1 MKMTKKPASRVKTPP
16 ETQSAAPPETQ
27 SAAPPETQARE
38 EMILKKIAAGLTRE
52 QAVDVA
58 DRQIEEDSRNS

>member
-1 MKMTKKPASRVKTPP
+1 MKMTKKPASRVKT
-16 ETQSAAPPETQ
+16 PPETQ